1 MRERLLPHE
10 TAFCVLY
17 AITIARL
24 GIAHADIAMIL
35 AWLGLLCLSMGGVA
49 LTHYVEK
56 PWAWRVRLG
65 LYLVIM
71 NLAYVAM
78 GPTVSALHLSLQ
90 DAKLARIDT
99 VLFGEPLPMYFD
111 GHTSK
116 LATEILSGCY
126 FLLFPYIVISCVRYL
141 WWVQRHFAISQRFY
155 AGVFS
160 AYAIAFIGYQLVP
173 AEGPWLAMP
182 QAFHDV
188 LTGWWI
194 TGLNHDLVMKGTNH
208 VDVYPSLHV
217 AASTVMLFLDR
228 QFAKWRFRLYLFPAI
243 GLWIATIYLRYHYG
257 IDVLSGFALAVICLI
272 IAFRFAPT
280 PVH

>member
-1 MRERLLPHE
+1 VKARPLPHE
-10 TAFCVLY
+10 VAFGALY
-17 AITIARL
+17 AITIGRLLLAGAGL
-24 GIAHADIAMIL
+24 GIIG
-35 AWLGLLCLSMGGVA
+35 AWLGLVA
-49 LTHYVEK
+49 LSVGGIALTGFVER

-65 LYLVIM
+65 NYLVIM
-71 NLAYVAM
+71 NLAYIAM
-78 GPTVSALHLSLQ
+78 GPTVAALHLPLQ
-90 DAKLARIDT
+90 DALLAKVDT
-99 VLFGEPLPMYFD
+99 ALFGEPLPLYFD

-116 LATEILSGCY
+116 LATEVLSGCY
-126 FLLFPYIVISCVRYL
+126 FLLFPYILVSCVRYL

-155 AGVFS
+155 AGVFC
-160 AYAIAFIGYQLVP
+160 AYGIAFIGYEMVP
-173 AEGPWLAMP
+173 AQGPWLAMP

-194 TGLNHDLVMKGTNH
+194 TRINHDLVMRGTNH

-228 QFAKWRFRLYLFPAI
+228 QFAKWRFRLYVLPAI

-257 IDVLSGFALAVICLI
+257 IDVMSGFVLAIVCLI